1 MTGFLPLTGLLLPLP
16 CGSPPL
22 SSSLLRRPNEPI
34 WPYYAAE
41 QIRESIDSGIDV
53 RDVSIEPAVTESKN
67 VAFAIAGVIRYP
79 DLGIVKSIGRSA
91 VIDSKISTVDLDRLN
106 QAMQPLHVMLNSLQA
121 RREKQIFDVGLL
133 LDHPLLELIADNRF

>member
-1 MTGFLPLTGLLLPLP
+1 M
-16 CGSPPL
+16 
-22 SSSLLRRPNEPI
+22 
-34 WPYYAAE
+34 
-41 QIRESIDSGIDV
+41 

-106 QAMQPLHVMLNSLQA
+106 QAVQPLHVMLNSLQA
-121 RREKQIFDVGLL
+121 RREKQIFDVGFL
-133 LDHPLLELIADNRF
+133 LDHPLLELIADNCF